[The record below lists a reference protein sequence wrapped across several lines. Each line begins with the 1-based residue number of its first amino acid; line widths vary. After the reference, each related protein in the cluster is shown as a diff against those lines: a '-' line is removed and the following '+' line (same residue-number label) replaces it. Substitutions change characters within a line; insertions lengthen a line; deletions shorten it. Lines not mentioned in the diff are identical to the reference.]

1 VISGVAFCPQPPL
14 LVPEVAAGAASELDE
29 LRSACRAAITTVC
42 DGRLPV
48 LLGPGPRSRV
58 HSPWA
63 RGTLAGFGVPG
74 ELHLGAP
81 TSGGPPA
88 NENGGLPSSEGVA
101 AGGVAGGG
109 GGELELPP
117 ALTIGAWLVR
127 DALGPRS
134 GARGFS
140 VGPDF
145 ASSSAAV
152 ELFRLA
158 ETSDLALVV
167 LGDGSARRSTTA
179 PGYLDERAGA
189 FDATVADALRSGEG
203 HRLEKLDGAL
213 ADELL
218 AGGVPAWHA
227 AAAVLPDRPYT
238 ARLLYDEAPYG
249 VGYFVATWISPALPS
264 APNR

>member
-1 VISGVAFCPQPPL
+1 VISGVAFCPHPPL
-14 LVPEVAAGAASELDE
+14 LVPEVAAGAAHELDG
-29 LRSACRAAITTVC
+29 LRAACRAAITTVC

-48 LLGPGPRSRV
+48 LLGPGPRSLA
-58 HSPWA
+58 HSPLA

-74 ELHLGAP
+74 EVHLGAP
-81 TSGGPPA
+81 TC
-88 NENGGLPSSEGVA
+88 
-101 AGGVAGGG
+101 GGG
-109 GGELELPP
+109 LELPP
-117 ALTIGAWLVR
+117 ALTVGAWLVR

-145 ASSSAAV
+145 ASSSAAI
-152 ELFRLA
+152 ELLRLA
-158 ETSDLALVV
+158 ETSEIALVV

-179 PGYLDERAGA
+179 PGYFDERAEA

-203 HRLEKLDGAL
+203 HRLEKLDGEL
-213 ADELL
+213 ASQLL

-227 AAAVLPDRPYT
+227 AAAVLPERRYL
-238 ARLLYDEAPYG
+238 AQLRYDEAPYG
-249 VGYFVATWISPALPS
+249 VGYFVATWLS